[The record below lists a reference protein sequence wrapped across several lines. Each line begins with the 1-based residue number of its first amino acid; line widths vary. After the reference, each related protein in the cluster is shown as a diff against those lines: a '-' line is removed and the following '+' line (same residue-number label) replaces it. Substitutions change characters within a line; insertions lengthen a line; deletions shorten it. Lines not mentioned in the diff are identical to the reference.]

1 MKLKYPIKTLCT
13 LLKCSRSGYYDWI
26 RLGRPAYK
34 AHNEVLSDLI
44 LNQYLSDTRQGIVQL
59 RMNIKAV
66 NRVSLTNKTVY
77 RYMRL
82 LDIRSIT
89 GRKPKKYD
97 KIPHHEIPNLL
108 KRDFTTTG
116 PNQKWSIDITY
127 IQTAEGVE
135 YLCAIKD
142 LYDKSIIAYRI
153 SRFNDNPL
161 VIETVKEALTTVR
174 RSTRKGLIL
183 HSDQGSQFTS
193 IAYRKLLKRR
203 QVKHSVSYKGS
214 CADNVPIE
222 SWFSLLKCESLKLH
236 KFLNRSIAKY
246 LVSEYII
253 FYNYRR
259 LQEQLKE
266 LTPIQYRQS
275 ALT

>member
-1 MKLKYPIKTLCT
+1 MRLKYPIKTLCT

-26 RLGRPAYK
+26 HLGRPAYK
-34 AHNEVLSDLI
+34 AYNEALSHLI
-44 LNQYLSDTRQGIVQL
+44 LNQYQSDTRQGIIRL

-66 NRVSLTNKTVY
+66 NGLSLTNKTVY

-89 GRKPKKYD
+89 GRKPKKYN

-108 KRDFTTTG
+108 KRDFTATG

-127 IQTAEGVE
+127 IHTSEGIE
-135 YLCAIKD
+135 YLCVIKD
-142 LYDKSIIAYRI
+142 LYDRSIIAYRQ

-161 VIETVKEALTTVR
+161 VIEAVKEAFTKVP
-174 RSTRKGLIL
+174 RSKRIGLIL
-183 HSDQGSQFTS
+183 HSDQGRQFTS
-193 IAYRKLLKRR
+193 IAYRRLLKRHR
-203 QVKHSVSYKGS
+203 VKHSVSYKGS
-214 CADNVPIE
+214 CADNMPIE

-236 KFLNRSIAKY
+236 RLTSRNLAKQ
-246 LVSEYII
+246 LVSEYVI
-253 FYNYRR
+253 FYNQHR

>member
-1 MKLKYPIKTLCT
+1 
-13 LLKCSRSGYYDWI
+13 
-26 RLGRPAYK
+26 
-34 AHNEVLSDLI
+34 
-44 LNQYLSDTRQGIVQL
+44 
-59 RMNIKAV
+59 MNIKAV
-66 NRVSLTNKTVY
+66 NRISLTNKTVY

-89 GRKPKKYD
+89 GRKPKKYN

-108 KRDFTTTG
+108 KRDFTATG

-127 IQTAEGVE
+127 IHTSEGIE
-135 YLCAIKD
+135 YLCVIKD
-142 LYDKSIIAYRI
+142 LYDRSIIAYRQ

-161 VIETVKEALTTVR
+161 VIETVKDALTKVP
-174 RSTRKGLIL
+174 RSKRIGLIL
-183 HSDQGSQFTS
+183 HSDQGFQFTS

-203 QVKHSVSYKGS
+203 KVKHSVSAKGS
-214 CADNVPIE
+214 CADNMPIE

-236 KFLNRSIAKY
+236 RLTTRSYAKQ
-246 LVSEYII
+246 LVSDYVI
-253 FYNYRR
+253 FYNQHR

>member
-1 MKLKYPIKTLCT
+1 MKQNYPIKTLCT

-26 RLGRPAYK
+26 HLGRPAYK
-34 AHNEVLSDLI
+34 AYNSELSQI
-44 LNQYLSDTRQGIVQL
+44 IHNQYLIDTRQGIVQL

-66 NRVSLTNKTVY
+66 IGLRLTNKTVY
-77 RYMRL
+77 RYMKL

-89 GRKPKKYD
+89 GRKPKKYN

-127 IQTAEGVE
+127 IHTSEGVE

-142 LYDKSIIAYRI
+142 LYDRSIIAYRQT
-153 SRFNDNPL
+153 RYNDNSL
-161 VIETVKEALTTVR
+161 VLETVKEALKQVPYNE
-174 RSTRKGLIL
+174 RKTLIL

-193 IAYRKLLKRR
+193 NAYSTLLEQHKVR
-203 QVKHSVSYKGS
+203 HSVSYRGS
-214 CADNVPIE
+214 CVDNVPIE
-222 SWFSLLKCESLKLH
+222 SWFSLLKCEMLKLQH
-236 KFLNRSIAKY
+236 ITSRVQAKQ
-246 LVSEYII
+246 LVSDYVIH
-253 FYNYRR
+253 YNQHR

-266 LTPIQYRQS
+266 LTPIQYRLS
-275 ALT
+275 ALK

>member
-1 MKLKYPIKTLCT
+1 
-13 LLKCSRSGYYDWI
+13 
-26 RLGRPAYK
+26 
-34 AHNEVLSDLI
+34 
-44 LNQYLSDTRQGIVQL
+44 
-59 RMNIKAV
+59 MNIKAV
-66 NRVSLTNKTVY
+66 NDVSLTNKTVY

-89 GRKPKKYD
+89 GRKPKKYN

-108 KRDFTTTG
+108 KRDFTATG

-127 IQTAEGVE
+127 IHTSEGIE
-135 YLCAIKD
+135 YLCVIKD
-142 LYDKSIIAYRI
+142 LYDRSIIAYRQ

-161 VIETVKEALTTVR
+161 VIETVKEALTKVP
-174 RSTRKGLIL
+174 RSKRIGLIL
-183 HSDQGSQFTS
+183 HSDQGTQFTS
-193 IAYRKLLKRR
+193 VAYRKLLKRR
-203 QVKHSVSYKGS
+203 NVKHSVSYKGS
-214 CADNVPIE
+214 CADNMPIE

-236 KFLNRSIAKY
+236 RITTRKLAKQ
-246 LVSEYII
+246 LVSEYVT
-253 FYNYRR
+253 FYNYSR

>member
-1 MKLKYPIKTLCT
+1 MRKKTPIKTLCK
-13 LLKCSRSGYYDWI
+13 LLRCSRSGYYDWI
-26 RLGRPAYK
+26 HLGRPAYK
-34 AHNEVLSDLI
+34 AHNEGLSDLI

-66 NRVSLTNKTVY
+66 NDVSLTNKTVY

-89 GRKPKKYD
+89 GRKPKRYN

-108 KRDFTTTG
+108 KRDFTATG

-127 IQTAEGVE
+127 IHTSEGIE
-135 YLCAIKD
+135 YLCVIKD
-142 LYDKSIIAYRI
+142 LYDRSIIAYRQ
-153 SRFNDNPL
+153 SRFNDNRL
-161 VIETVKEALTTVR
+161 VLETVIEAFTKVP
-174 RSTRKGLIL
+174 RSSRIGLIL
-183 HSDQGSQFTS
+183 HSDQGHQFTS
-193 IAYRKLLKRR
+193 IEYRKLLKRR
-203 QVKHSVSYKGS
+203 KVKHSVSYKGS
-214 CADNVPIE
+214 CADNMPIE

-236 KFLNRSIAKY
+236 RLTTRNIAKQ
-246 LVSEYII
+246 LVSEYVT
-253 FYNYRR
+253 FYNYSR

>member
-1 MKLKYPIKTLCT
+1 LKRKFPIKTLCT

-26 RLGRPAYK
+26 HLGRPAYK
-34 AHNEVLSDLI
+34 SYNPALSHLI
-44 LNQYLSDTRQGIVQL
+44 LTQYLTDTRQGIVQL

-66 NRVSLTNKTVY
+66 IGLRLTNKTVY
-77 RYMRL
+77 RYMKL

-89 GRKPKKYD
+89 GRKPKKYP

-127 IQTAEGVE
+127 IHTSEGIE

-142 LYDKSIIAYRI
+142 LYDRSIIAYCQ
-153 SRFNDNPL
+153 SRYNDNPL
-161 VIETVKEALTTVR
+161 VLETINDALHRISYRHR
-174 RSTRKGLIL
+174 RNLIL

-193 IAYRKLLKRR
+193 HAYSALLKHHGIR
-203 QVKHSVSYKGS
+203 HSVSYQGS
-214 CADNVPIE
+214 CVDNVPIE

-236 KFLNRSIAKY
+236 HISTRNQAKQ
-246 LVSEYII
+246 LVSEYVIY
-253 FYNYRR
+253 YNQHR

-266 LTPIQYRQS
+266 LTPIQYR
-275 ALT
+275 ALALY

>member
-1 MKLKYPIKTLCT
+1 MKYPIKTLCT

-26 RLGRPAYK
+26 HLGRPTYK
-34 AHNEVLSDLI
+34 AHNEYLSDLI

-66 NRVSLTNKTVY
+66 NKVSLTNKTVY

-89 GRKPKKYD
+89 GRKPKKYN

-127 IQTAEGVE
+127 IQTSEGIE
-135 YLCAIKD
+135 YLCVIKD
-142 LYDKSIIAYRI
+142 LYDRSIIAYRQ

-161 VIETVKEALTTVR
+161 VIETVKTALKKVS
-174 RSTRKGLIL
+174 RSKRIGLIL

-193 IAYRKLLKRR
+193 NDYKKLLKRR
-203 QVKHSVSYKGS
+203 KVRHSVSHQGS

-236 KFLNRSIAKY
+236 RLTSRNYAKE
-246 LVSEYII
+246 LVSAYVV
-253 FYNYRR
+253 FYNQHR

-266 LTPIQYRQS
+266 LTPIQYRKL

>member
-1 MKLKYPIKTLCT
+1 MKHKYPIKILCT

-26 RLGRPAYK
+26 RLGRPTHKAY
-34 AHNEVLSDLI
+34 NEDLSDLI
-44 LNQYLSDTRQGIVQL
+44 LRQYLSDTRQGIVQL

-77 RYMRL
+77 RYMRI

-89 GRKPKKYD
+89 GRKPKKYN

-127 IQTAEGVE
+127 IHTSEGVE
-135 YLCAIKD
+135 YLCVIKD
-142 LYDKSIIAYRI
+142 LYDRSIIAYRI

-161 VIETVKEALTTVR
+161 VIETVKEALTRVP
-174 RSTRKGLIL
+174 RSKRIGLIL

-193 IAYRKLLKRR
+193 IDYRKLLKRR
-203 QVKHSVSYKGS
+203 HVKHSVSYKGS

-236 KFLNRSIAKY
+236 RLVNRNIARH
-246 LVSEYII
+246 LVSEYVI

>member
-1 MKLKYPIKTLCT
+1 MKYPIKTLCA

-26 RLGRPAYK
+26 RLGRPDYK
-34 AHNEVLSDLI
+34 AYNKTLSGLI
-44 LNQYLSDTRQGIVQL
+44 LDQYLTDTRQGIIQL

-66 NRVSLTNKTVY
+66 TGLRLTNKTVY
-77 RYMRL
+77 RYMKI

-89 GRKPKKYD
+89 GRKPKKYN
-97 KIPHHEIPNLL
+97 KISHHEILNLL

-127 IQTAEGVE
+127 IHTSEGIE

-142 LYDKSIIAYRI
+142 LYDRSIIAYRQ

-161 VIETVKEALTTVR
+161 VIETVKEALTKVQSR
-174 RSTRKGLIL
+174 QRKTLIL
-183 HSDQGSQFTS
+183 HSDQGYQFTS
-193 IAYRKLLKRR
+193 IVYRKLLKRYKI
-203 QVKHSVSYKGS
+203 KHSVSYKGS

-236 KFLNRSIAKY
+236 SITTRKLAKT
-246 LVSEYII
+246 LVSNYVIY
-253 FYNYRR
+253 YNQHR

-266 LTPIQYRQS
+266 LTPIQYRLS

>member
-1 MKLKYPIKTLCT
+1 
-13 LLKCSRSGYYDWI
+13 
-26 RLGRPAYK
+26 
-34 AHNEVLSDLI
+34 
-44 LNQYLSDTRQGIVQL
+44 
-59 RMNIKAV
+59 MNIKAA
-66 NRVSLTNKTVY
+66 NGLSLTNKTVY

-89 GRKPKKYD
+89 GRKPKKYN

-108 KRDFTTTG
+108 KRNFTTTG
-116 PNQKWSIDITY
+116 SNQKWSIDITY
-127 IQTAEGVE
+127 IHTSEGVE

-142 LYDKSIIAYRI
+142 LYDKSIIAYRL

-161 VIETVKEALTTVR
+161 VLETVKEALTKVR

-203 QVKHSVSYKGS
+203 QVKHSVSHKGS

-236 KFLNRSIAKY
+236 RLLNRSIAKY

>member
-1 MKLKYPIKTLCT
+1 LKLKYPIKLLCQ

-26 RLGRPAYK
+26 GLGRPAYK
-34 AHNEVLSDLI
+34 SYKEELSNLI
-44 LNQYLSDTRQGIVQL
+44 LKQYLSDTRQGIVQL
-59 RMNIKAV
+59 RMGIKAI
-66 NRVSLTNKTVY
+66 NSISLTNKTVY

-89 GRKPKKYD
+89 GRKPKKYN

-127 IQTAEGVE
+127 IHTSEGVE
-135 YLCAIKD
+135 YLCVIKD
-142 LYDKSIIAYRI
+142 LYDKSIITYRQ

-161 VIETVKEALTTVR
+161 VLQTVKEAFTKIPLTQR
-174 RSTRKGLIL
+174 INLIL

-193 IAYRKLLKRR
+193 IDYRKLLKRR
-203 QVKHSVSYKGS
+203 QVRHSVSYQGS

-236 KFLNRSIAKY
+236 RLTSRNIAKQ
-246 LVSEYII
+246 LVSDYVI
-253 FYNYRR
+253 FYNYSR

-266 LTPIQYRQS
+266 LTPIMYRKS

>member
-1 MKLKYPIKTLCT
+1 MRLKYPIKTLCT

-34 AHNEVLSDLI
+34 AHNEGLSDLI

-66 NRVSLTNKTVY
+66 NGLSLTNKTVY

-82 LDIRSIT
+82 LEIRSIT
-89 GRKPKKYD
+89 GRKPKKYN

-108 KRDFTTTG
+108 KRNFTTTG

-127 IQTAEGVE
+127 IHTSEGVE

-142 LYDKSIIAYRI
+142 IYDKSIIAYRQ

-161 VIETVKEALTTVR
+161 VIETVKEALTKVP
-174 RSTRKGLIL
+174 RSSQIGLIL

-203 QVKHSVSYKGS
+203 KVKHSVSYKGS
-214 CADNVPIE
+214 CADNMPIE

-236 KFLNRSIAKY
+236 RLTTRNLAKQ
-246 LVSEYII
+246 LVSDYVI
-253 FYNYRR
+253 FYNQHR

>member
-1 MKLKYPIKTLCT
+1 
-13 LLKCSRSGYYDWI
+13 
-26 RLGRPAYK
+26 
-34 AHNEVLSDLI
+34 
-44 LNQYLSDTRQGIVQL
+44 
-59 RMNIKAV
+59 MNLKAV
-66 NRVSLTNKTVY
+66 TGLRLTNKTVY
-77 RYMRL
+77 RYMKL

-89 GRKPKKYD
+89 GRKPKKYN

-127 IQTAEGVE
+127 IHTSEGIE

-142 LYDKSIIAYRI
+142 LYDRSIIAYRQ

-161 VIETVKEALTTVR
+161 VIETVKEALTKVQSR
-174 RSTRKGLIL
+174 QRKTLIL
-183 HSDQGSQFTS
+183 HSDQGYQFTS
-193 IAYRKLLKRR
+193 IVYRKLLKRYKI
-203 QVKHSVSYKGS
+203 KHSVSYKGS

-222 SWFSLLKCESLKLH
+222 SWFSLLKCESLKL
-236 KFLNRSIAKY
+236 NSITTRKLAKT
-246 LVSEYII
+246 LVSNYVIY
-253 FYNYRR
+253 YNQHR

-266 LTPIQYRQS
+266 LTSIQYRLS

>member
-1 MKLKYPIKTLCT
+1 MKHKYPIKTLCT

-59 RMNIKAV
+59 RMNLKAV
-66 NRVSLTNKTVY
+66 NRISLTNKTVY

-127 IQTAEGVE
+127 IQTVEGVE
-135 YLCAIKD
+135 YLCVIKD

-161 VIETVKEALTTVR
+161 VIETVKEALTKVP
-174 RSTRKGLIL
+174 RSKRIGLIL

-193 IAYRKLLKRR
+193 VAYRKLLKRR
-203 QVKHSVSYKGS
+203 KVKHSVSYKGS

-236 KFLNRSIAKY
+236 RLLNRSIARY

>member
-34 AHNEVLSDLI
+34 AHNEALSDLI
-44 LNQYLSDTRQGIVQL
+44 LNHYLSDTRQGIVRL

-66 NRVSLTNKTVY
+66 NSVSLTNKTVY

-108 KRDFTTTG
+108 KRNFTTTG

-127 IQTAEGVE
+127 IHTSEGIE
-135 YLCAIKD
+135 YLCVIKD
-142 LYDKSIIAYRI
+142 LYDKSIIAYRQ

-161 VIETVKEALTTVR
+161 VIETVKEALTKVP
-174 RSTRKGLIL
+174 RSKRIGLIL
-183 HSDQGSQFTS
+183 HSDQGCQFTS
-193 IAYRKLLKRR
+193 LDYRKLLKRHK
-203 QVKHSVSYKGS
+203 VKHSVSYKGS

-236 KFLNRSIAKY
+236 RISSRNLAKQ
-246 LVSEYII
+246 LVSEYVT
-253 FYNYRR
+253 FYNYHR

-266 LTPIQYRQS
+266 LTPFQYRQS

>member
-1 MKLKYPIKTLCT
+1 MRLKYPIKTLCR

-26 RLGRPAYK
+26 RLGRPTHKAYND
-34 AHNEVLSDLI
+34 ALSDLI

-82 LDIRSIT
+82 LDIRSVT
-89 GRKPKKYD
+89 SRKPKKYA

-116 PNQKWSIDITY
+116 PNQKWSIDVTY
-127 IQTAEGVE
+127 IQTSEGIE
-135 YLCAIKD
+135 YLCVIKD
-142 LYDKSIIAYRI
+142 LYDRSIIAYRQ

-161 VIETVKEALTTVR
+161 VIETVKQALTKVPR
-174 RSTRKGLIL
+174 RQRIGLIL

-193 IAYRKLLKRR
+193 IAYRRLLKRR
-203 QVKHSVSYKGS
+203 QVRHSVSYKGS

-236 KFLNRSIAKY
+236 RLTSRSFAKH
-246 LVSEYII
+246 LVSEYVI
-253 FYNYRR
+253 FYNQHR
-259 LQEQLKE
+259 LQQQLKE
-266 LTPIQYRQS
+266 LTPLQYRLS

>member
-1 MKLKYPIKTLCT
+1 
-13 LLKCSRSGYYDWI
+13 
-26 RLGRPAYK
+26 
-34 AHNEVLSDLI
+34 
-44 LNQYLSDTRQGIVQL
+44 
-59 RMNIKAV
+59 MNIKAV
-66 NRVSLTNKTVY
+66 NSVSLTNKTVY

-89 GRKPKKYD
+89 GRKPKKYN

-108 KRDFTTTG
+108 KRNFTTTG

-127 IQTAEGVE
+127 IQTSEGVE
-135 YLCAIKD
+135 YLCVIKD
-142 LYDKSIIAYRI
+142 LYDKSIIAYRQ

-161 VIETVKEALTTVR
+161 VIETVKEALTKVR

-222 SWFSLLKCESLKLH
+222 SWFSLLKCESLKLNH
-236 KFLNRSIAKY
+236 LTSRNLAKE
-246 LVSEYII
+246 LVSDYVI
-253 FYNYRR
+253 FYNQHR

-266 LTPIQYRQS
+266 LTPNQFRQS

>member
-1 MKLKYPIKTLCT
+1 MKLKYPIKRLCT

-26 RLGRPAYK
+26 RLGRPAHKHY
-34 AHNEVLSDLI
+34 NETLSRLVMSH
-44 LNQYLSDTRQGIVQL
+44 YLQDIRQGIVQL

-66 NRVSLTNKTVY
+66 NGLSLTNKTVY

-89 GRKPKKYD
+89 GRKPKKYY

-127 IQTAEGVE
+127 IHTSEGVE

-142 LYDKSIIAYRI
+142 LYDRSIIAYRQ
-153 SRFNDNPL
+153 SRHNDNPL
-161 VIETVKEALTTVR
+161 VIQTVQAAFAKVPHAQR
-174 RSTRKGLIL
+174 NMLIL

-193 IAYRKLLKRR
+193 IPYRRLLRR
-203 QVKHSVSYKGS
+203 RRVAHSVSYQGS
-214 CADNVPIE
+214 CADNMPIE

-236 KFLNRSIAKY
+236 QLTSRNLAKE
-246 LVSEYII
+246 LVSNYVI
-253 FYNYRR
+253 FYNQHR